1 MTFALVILA
10 ALLGLVTSFSAI
22 GKLTMNAKATEMLHS
37 LGLRDS
43 QIRLLALVELLG
55 ALGLLI
61 GTWIP
66 ILGLL
71 AALGFVVYFLGAV
84 VAHVRKRQP
93 IKDMAPAT
101 ILLVLSILVTILQ
114 FAR

>member
-1 MTFALVILA
+1 MTIALIVLA
-10 ALLGLVTSFSAI
+10 ALLGLMTAFSAF
-22 GKLTMNAKATEMLHS
+22 GKLSKNARTVDMLHHV
-37 LGLRDS
+37 GLSDS
-43 QIRLLALVELLG
+43 QIRLLAVIEILG
-55 ALGLLI
+55 ALGLLLGI
-61 GTWIP
+61 WIP

-71 AALGFVVYFLGAV
+71 AALGFVVYFLGALL
-84 VAHVRKRQP
+84 AHVRKRQP

>member
-1 MTFALVILA
+1 MTIALIVLA
-10 ALLGLVTSFSAI
+10 ALLGLMTAFSAF
-22 GKLTMNAKATEMLHS
+22 GKLSKNARTVDMLHHV
-37 LGLRDS
+37 GLSDS
-43 QIRLLALVELLG
+43 QIRLLAVIEILG
-55 ALGLLI
+55 ALGLLLGI
-61 GTWIP
+61 WIP